1 MQFIFDIEMNRMWK
15 LFESRPEFEFGV
27 LVNIISGEGMEQ
39 GYNFVMEKLIEPL
52 HSHMNTFFI
61 LLTFI

>member
-1 MQFIFDIEMNRMWK
+1 MNRVWNFFK
-15 LFESRPEFEFGV
+15 SRPEFEFGL
-27 LVNIISGEGMEQ
+27 LVNIIRGEGVEQ
-39 GYNFVMEKLIEPL
+39 AYNFVVEKLIEPL